1 MNNKGCDEI
10 MKTEKQIGDEIIKME
25 NGIGA
30 LRIRQKEEPNAPYL
44 RNQIDD
50 NRQRIKALQWVL
62 VND

>member
-10 MKTEKQIGDEIIKME
+10 MKTEKQIGDEIINLE
-25 NGIGA
+25 NGIDA

-62 VND
+62 VCQ